1 MKLSRF
7 YAQRE
12 GDEMDLILVV
22 DDDPAALEV
31 IANLLNKEGYKV
43 DTAENGADAL
53 NKMKDKYY
61 SLVLVDRRL
70 PDIDGVDLL
79 KQIEDTDPKMRKVI
93 FTGYPSLENVQEA
106 MTIGAHAYLTKPVE
120 PQKILKTVKRQ
131 LEIRQ
136 KEFEERYPSLKK
148 ES

>member
-7 YAQRE
+7 DTQRE

-31 IANLLNKEGYKV
+31 IANLLKKEGYEV
-43 DTAENGADAL
+43 DTAEDGVGAL
-53 NKMKDKYY
+53 KKMKDKYY

-79 KQIEDTDPKMRKVI
+79 KQIEDTDPKMRKII

-106 MTIGAHAYLTKPVE
+106 MTLGAHAYLTKPVE
-120 PQKILKTVKRQ
+120 SEKILTTVKGQ

-136 KEFEERYPSLKK
+136 KEFEERYPSLKRDA
-148 ES
+148 